1 MKGVVLVDKPEGIT
15 SFDAVHRMRRLYQQ
29 KQVGHT
35 GTLDPMATGLLPI
48 CIGRATKIAD
58 YVADNRKAYVAHA
71 IKGIRTDTF
80 DASGVVFARSKQKI
94 PENIEPVLDRF
105 RGVQIQLPPM
115 HSALKYKG
123 RKLYEYARQGICV
136 PRKERPITVSS
147 LELLERDDDGLSL
160 KAEVSSGTYIRTLID
175 DIGVAMGCYLTM
187 DSLRRISVGDES
199 VEDAYTLEEIES
211 MSEKDRQ
218 DILIPMDRLLD
229 HVPAIHLPHHRKK
242 PMLNGMSTRIHFQVE
257 EAPLYRIYTGEDFI
271 GIGILV
277 SNGEEKELRIKKV
290 LY

>member
-15 SFDAVHRMRRLYQQ
+15 SFDVVHRMRRLYQQ

-80 DASGVVFARSKQKI
+80 DTSGVVFARSKQEI

-105 RGVQIQLPPM
+105 RGVQMHLPPM

-136 PRKERPITVSS
+136 PRKERSINVSS

-218 DILIPMDRLLD
+218 DILITMDRLLD

-242 PMLNGMSTRIHFQVE
+242 PMLNGMSTRIDFQVE